1 MPKVQK
7 NIVSRIQSFRAA
19 WRDMAP
25 DATFAGMTLAQF
37 EDAASPPLTL
47 RGEIV
52 ALERQWEGKK
62 AERLIA
68 DASAN
73 ELLDLVVN
81 SVRGTPGFGQD
92 CALYRALGYVRKSER
107 KSGLTRKSGTTT
119 EDANAA

>member
-7 NIVSRIQSFRAA
+7 NLVSRIGAFRVA

-25 DATFAGMTLAQF
+25 EATFAGMSLAQF
-37 EDAASPPLTL
+37 EEATQSPMRL

-68 DASAN
+68 DSAAN

-92 CALYRALGYVRKSER
+92 CALYRALGYIRKSDR
-107 KSGLTRKSGTTT
+107 KSGLTRKGGATTQ
-119 EDANAA
+119 DANAA